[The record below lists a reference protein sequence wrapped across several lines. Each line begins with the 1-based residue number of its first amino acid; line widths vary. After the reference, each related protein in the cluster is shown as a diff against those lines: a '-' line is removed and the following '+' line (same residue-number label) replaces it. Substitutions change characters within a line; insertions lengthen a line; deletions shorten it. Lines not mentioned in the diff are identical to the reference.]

1 MKIKLLTI
9 ILLAAIGLPAQNV
22 TVSINSKTTFQTMD
36 GFGYSQRYFSDP
48 HLTGGNDRDTS
59 AMPAGALVMTT
70 DQQNELLD
78 QLHTNLGLNRVRP
91 MILGLI
97 EPVNDNNDPNVTDLT
112 LFNFDGLRN
121 DAQIDYV
128 QRAIPRGLTT
138 YFISPVWLEPW
149 MDDNTSATEYAEWVM
164 AILRRWRSQG
174 LEIPYWSIV
183 NEPGYVRSG
192 IWSGEWIRDAIKVLG
207 PKMRLE
213 NFNTLIVT
221 ADDVRSTDAALRS
234 TIILADT
241 TARKYIGA
249 LATHLYDEPISSVS
263 QMQALSTQYNLPLWM
278 TEFSVGS
285 MPTAGL
291 NGTPFD
297 WMLMTHDLI
306 ANYNV
311 SAVDYLSGF
320 LGSTDYNYIT
330 IQNSG
335 PQYIGYT
342 LTKSYFFMGQYT
354 KFVKQGAKRIQAMS
368 SDQSIKVTAYADQ
381 SKIIFVAINNAN
393 APTTVQFNSADFMD
407 SVKVTRTSQTE
418 NWATLPTITVN
429 DTTFIATL
437 SPKSVTTFIG
447 ESSITGIKS
456 IVSNERIVSVFPNP
470 FSSLTTLKTTGVFN
484 DAALDVYNLYG
495 QIVKQIKNI
504 SGQTITVQRDNL
516 TAGIYFLRLT
526 QNNKVI
532 TTHKLVIT
540 D

>member
-1 MKIKLLTI
+1 MKIKLLI
-9 ILLAAIGLPAQNV
+9 VFLLAAIASPAQNV
-22 TVSINSKTTFQTMD
+22 TVNINSQTTFQTMD

-78 QLHTNLGLNRVRP
+78 QLHTKLGLNRVRP
-91 MILGLI
+91 LILGLI
-97 EPVNDNNDPNVTDLT
+97 ESVNDNNDPNVTDLT

-128 QRAIPRGLTT
+128 QRAIPRGLST

-183 NEPGYVRSG
+183 NEPGYIRSG

-213 NFNTLIVT
+213 NFNTMIVT
-221 ADDVRSTDAALRS
+221 ADDVRSSDAALRS

-249 LATHLYDEPISSVS
+249 LATHLYDEPVSNVS

-278 TEFSVGS
+278 TEFSVGA

-291 NGTPFD
+291 TGTPFD

-335 PQYIGYT
+335 PQYLGYT
-342 LTKSYFFMGQYT
+342 LTKSYFYMGQYT
-354 KFVKQGAKRIQAMS
+354 KFVKQGAKRIQSMS
-368 SDQSIKVTAYADQ
+368 SDPSVKVTAYADQ
-381 SKIIFVAINNAN
+381 SKIICVAINNAN
-393 APTTVQFNSADFMD
+393 TSTTVQFNSVDFMD
-407 SVKVTRTSQTE
+407 SVKVSRTSQTE

-429 DTTFIATL
+429 DTTFMATL
-437 SPKSVTTFIG
+437 SPKSVTTFVG
-447 ESSITGIKS
+447 ESSISGIKPIVSDES
-456 IVSNERIVSVFPNP
+456 IVSIFPNP
-470 FSSLTTLKTTGVFN
+470 CSAKTTLKTTGVFN
-484 DAALDVYNLYG
+484 DAALDVYNIYG
-495 QIVKQIKNI
+495 QTVKQIKNI
-504 SGQTITVQRDNL
+504 SGQTIILQRDNL

-526 QNNKVI
+526 ENNKVI

>member
-1 MKIKLLTI
+1 MKIKLLVI
-9 ILLAAIGLPAQNV
+9 ILLAAIALPAQSV

-91 MILGLI
+91 LILGLI

-128 QRAIPRGLTT
+128 QRAIPRGLST
-138 YFISPVWLEPW
+138 YFISPTWLEPW
-149 MDDNTSATEYAEWVM
+149 MDDYTSATEYAEWVM

-213 NFNTLIVT
+213 NFNTMIVT

-234 TIILADT
+234 TIILADK

-249 LATHLYDEPISSVS
+249 LATHLYDEPISNVS

-291 NGTPFD
+291 TGTPFN
-297 WMLMTHDLI
+297 WMLMTHD
-306 ANYNV
+306 
-311 SAVDYLSGF
+311 
-320 LGSTDYNYIT
+320 
-330 IQNSG
+330 
-335 PQYIGYT
+335 
-342 LTKSYFFMGQYT
+342 
-354 KFVKQGAKRIQAMS
+354 
-368 SDQSIKVTAYADQ
+368 
-381 SKIIFVAINNAN
+381 
-393 APTTVQFNSADFMD
+393 
-407 SVKVTRTSQTE
+407 
-418 NWATLPTITVN
+418 
-429 DTTFIATL
+429 
-437 SPKSVTTFIG
+437 
-447 ESSITGIKS
+447 
-456 IVSNERIVSVFPNP
+456 
-470 FSSLTTLKTTGVFN
+470 
-484 DAALDVYNLYG
+484 
-495 QIVKQIKNI
+495 
-504 SGQTITVQRDNL
+504 
-516 TAGIYFLRLT
+516 
-526 QNNKVI
+526 
-532 TTHKLVIT
+532 
-540 D
+540 